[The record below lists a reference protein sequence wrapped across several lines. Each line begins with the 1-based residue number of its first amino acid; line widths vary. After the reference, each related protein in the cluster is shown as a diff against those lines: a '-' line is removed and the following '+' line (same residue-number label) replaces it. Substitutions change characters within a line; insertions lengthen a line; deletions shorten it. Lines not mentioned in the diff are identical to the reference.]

1 MKELWAVLDSKY
13 QRFCNYTS
21 IEGDDIS
28 AETDVPTE
36 PIENGKLAAYNK
48 IIKPFQVKV
57 TLLFDG
63 AYSNQEQALAQI
75 EAARQGTALFIVV
88 TPSQVFKNC
97 SLVNYDYTRSQSG
110 GAHLLAVDCSFSEIL
125 SVNQN
130 KGRYVPKNPT
140 SANKVAEGKKQSA
153 SVLGNGSN
161 WAINRSSK

>member
-21 IEGDDIS
+21 IGGDDIS

-140 SANKVAEGKKQSA
+140 SANKVAEGKKQQTTAIGAVVKSA
-153 SVLGNGSN
+153 RERAG
-161 WAINRSSK
+161 K